1 VAIPG
6 EEDDVMEKADDLW
19 IDELLFGTRRCA
31 GCGRRLPAN
40 TEHFHRDK
48 HEPDGLKRECRRC
61 CSARRADRY
70 RRRKDV
76 RR

>member
-1 VAIPG
+1 MMDKA
-6 EEDDVMEKADDLW
+6 EELW

-70 RRRKDV
+70 RRRKAA